1 MQYYY
6 GGDINLVMNAP
17 VGGNVASY
25 PGRPL
30 RRGDAGND
38 VQTLKRQLN
47 RIGKNYPAIPALDD
61 SFVFD
66 GDMEAVRVFQQIF
79 NLAQDGIVGKAT
91 WYKIKQI
98 YNGVKQLSDLS
109 SEGLTIS
116 ELQRR
121 YAEELRLGDSG
132 IGVRTV
138 QNMVKKY
145 AQGVTIK
152 KITPHKLRSTFGTN
166 LYQETGDIYL
176 VADVLGHADV
186 NTTRKHYADIEDSR
200 RRMAATRIRLR
211 KD

>member
-1 MQYYY
+1 MTPYEILQYYY

-66 GDMEAVRVFQQIF
+66 EDMEEAVRVFQQIF

-109 SEGLTIS
+109 SEGLTIP
-116 ELQRR
+116 RC
-121 YAEELRLGDSG
+121 SG
-132 IGVRTV
+132 G
-138 QNMVKKY
+138 
-145 AQGVTIK
+145 
-152 KITPHKLRSTFGTN
+152 TPRICGWETAASTCGRCGSIWRFWGTFCRN
-166 LYQETGDIYL
+166 CP
-176 VADVLGHADV
+176 
-186 NTTRKHYADIEDSR
+186 
-200 RRMAATRIRLR
+200 
-211 KD
+211 